1 MKNIFLFLISIFI
14 LSSCGG
20 VKEAGQVLRNEKVI
34 TTDEFLVKKRNPLV
48 LPPNYEKIPTPGSLI
63 ENKKNEEEKIKK
75 ILKAPV
81 KEKNLTN
88 KPSSIEDA
96 IINNISK

>member
-1 MKNIFLFLISIFI
+1 M
-14 LSSCGG
+14 LS
-20 VKEAGQVLRNEKVI
+20 
-34 TTDEFLVKKRNPLV
+34 PLV

-96 IINNISK
+96 IINNISKWVVLICLLKIILR